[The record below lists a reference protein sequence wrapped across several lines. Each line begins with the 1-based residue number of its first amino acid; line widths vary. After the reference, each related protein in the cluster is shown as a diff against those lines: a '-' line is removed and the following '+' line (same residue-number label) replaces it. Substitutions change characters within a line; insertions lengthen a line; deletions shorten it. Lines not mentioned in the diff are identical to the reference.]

1 MLPKVTPFPTFVC
14 HKSWC
19 SKQEQSICE
28 WKLILMFSR
37 ITKIVLVFKI
47 YEAKASAKIC
57 WKIGIIYLS
66 FLKQYFFISFYPI
79 SENVETKIFLYGT
92 RKLEQLSFGTPS
104 VTFLSRSTW
113 YHLKWRSRTFLM
125 HPWSLKCLF
134 FWQILCVQRL
144 TLPEVAGV
152 FRQKRQSDALRTNVN
167 MGASTKVFAE

>member
-1 MLPKVTPFPTFVC
+1 MLPKLTPFPTFVC
-14 HKSWC
+14 HKSWG

-37 ITKIVLVFKI
+37 VTKIVLVFKI

-92 RKLEQLSFGTPS
+92 RKLEQLRFGTPS